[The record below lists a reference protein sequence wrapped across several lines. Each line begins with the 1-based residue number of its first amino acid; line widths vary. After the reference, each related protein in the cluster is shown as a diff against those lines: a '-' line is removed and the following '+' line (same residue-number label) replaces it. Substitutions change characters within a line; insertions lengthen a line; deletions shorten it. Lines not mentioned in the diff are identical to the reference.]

1 MRLADAVSAIG
12 LLRLAIVTM
21 TAVVLA
27 LAAYEFVL
35 QWELVAGTGKLGD
48 DFAFYRG
55 VGERWLATGE
65 LYQPRQ
71 LEGPYDNVVNFD
83 VLYPPL
89 ALALF
94 VPFAILPAILWW
106 AIPLGI
112 LGVHLLLHRPRPWT
126 WPVLALVVLWP
137 RTIGGVLFGNTDMWV
152 AAFVAAG
159 TVLGWPAV
167 GILIKPSFVPL
178 LAVGARHRSFWFA
191 LGATV
196 LLSALGLEL
205 WSDYVSAIGNV
216 RELPLAYSL
225 ANLPLTI
232 APIVVWLGRSRS
244 WGGRALGSLD
254 VKTSS
259 SQGWRAG
266 GLSRPPWR

>member
-27 LAAYEFVL
+27 LAAYEFAL
-35 QWELVAGTGKLGD
+35 QWELVAGTGKLGE

-94 VPFAILPAILWW
+94 VPFAVLPGILWW

-112 LGVHLLLHRPRPWT
+112 LSVHLLLHRPRPWT
-126 WPVLALVVLWP
+126 WPILALVVLWP

-191 LGATV
+191 LAATV

-205 WSDYVSAIGNV
+205 WSDYVSAIENV
-216 RELPLAYSL
+216 RELPLTYSL
-225 ANLPLTI
+225 ANLPLTL

-244 WGGRALGSLD
+244 PRDKAVDSFD
-254 VKTSS
+254 VDASS
-259 SQGWRAG
+259 SQRWRTG
-266 GLSRPPWR
+266 GLSSPPWR